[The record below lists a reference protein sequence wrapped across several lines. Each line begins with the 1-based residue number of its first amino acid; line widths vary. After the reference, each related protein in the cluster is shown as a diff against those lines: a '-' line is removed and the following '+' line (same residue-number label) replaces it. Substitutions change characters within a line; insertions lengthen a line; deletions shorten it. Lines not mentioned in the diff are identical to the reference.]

1 VSLRDLADRIL
12 GLRQPPETVSPQ
24 NCVRHGRTD
33 VAQESAV
40 VSRYPA
46 LGGETVR
53 QTTCSYCRKPLT
65 AGDPLL
71 EASDSGHPVWLHQ
84 ACVRAW
90 DFPELPAFLDRR
102 LDRRAS

>member
-1 VSLRDLADRIL
+1 M
-12 GLRQPPETVSPQ
+12 RQAARCSWCHKPGTV
-24 NCVRHGRTD
+24 
-33 VAQESAV
+33 
-40 VSRYPA
+40 
-46 LGGETVR
+46 
-53 QTTCSYCRKPLT
+53 
-65 AGDPLL
+65 GDPLL